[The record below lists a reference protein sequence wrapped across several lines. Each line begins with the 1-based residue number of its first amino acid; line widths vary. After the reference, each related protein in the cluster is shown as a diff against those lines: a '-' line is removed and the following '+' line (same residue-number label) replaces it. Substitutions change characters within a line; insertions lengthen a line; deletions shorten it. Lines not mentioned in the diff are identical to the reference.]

1 MQPKIMELLD
11 KAIVDEIFKDE
22 EDFLIDDSL
31 LEDFND
37 VRDTDSISTYEP
49 DVYFFFDDEQ
59 SPSLAGELTDLSKAS
74 DCLSQEN
81 KKFEALSG
89 KSHADEHV
97 EQNSIT
103 KESKTIKSAAC
114 VD

>member
-1 MQPKIMELLD
+1 MQLKIMELLD

-49 DVYFFFDDEQ
+49 DVYF
-59 SPSLAGELTDLSKAS
+59 SLMM
-74 DCLSQEN
+74 
-81 KKFEALSG
+81 
-89 KSHADEHV
+89 
-97 EQNSIT
+97 NSLQVWR
-103 KESKTIKSAAC
+103 ES
-114 VD
+114 